1 MAKMIVKR
9 VGVLSI
15 AKMEALILAVF
26 GLIIGVF
33 YGMFF
38 ALLSAAMSSSSGNS
52 IAVGGMGIA
61 AVFIFPIIYGILGFI
76 AGAIGALLYNFA
88 AGFMG
93 GVELELENA
102 EQAYGAPPP
111 QSYQNPYGAPYGGGG
126 PSQ

>member
-15 AKMEALILAVF
+15 AKIEALILAVF

-33 YGMFF
+33 YGMIM
-38 ALLSAAMSSSSGNS
+38 ALLSAAMPTRSDSTV
-52 IAVGGMGIA
+52 VGGIGII
-61 AVFIFPIIYGILGFI
+61 AVFIFPIVYGILGFI
-76 AGAIGALLYNFA
+76 AGAIGALIYNFA

-102 EQAYGAPPP
+102 EQAYGAPH
-111 QSYQNPYGAPYGGGG
+111 QHQNPYGAPYGGGG
-126 PSQ
+126 SAQ